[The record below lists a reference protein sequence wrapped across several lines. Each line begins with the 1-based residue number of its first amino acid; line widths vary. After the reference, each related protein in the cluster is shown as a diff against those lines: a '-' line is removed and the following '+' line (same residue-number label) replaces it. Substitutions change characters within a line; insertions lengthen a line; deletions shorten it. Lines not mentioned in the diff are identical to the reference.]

1 MESVL
6 ISSVL
11 AAFFYLVLLICY
23 KVMGKREVNQL
34 STVDIIINIL
44 IANIAAGGIVEEEY
58 WLDAIGGV
66 VIIVIL
72 QILMAKLQLRYPKA
86 RDVVDGEPSLIIKNG
101 KLDYE
106 ELRKLRIELDDLSM
120 LLRGDG
126 VVTPEEVQY
135 GIIERNGKFVIFE
148 KKLPT
153 KLFPLPLIVS
163 GKIKPKALESS
174 GKTKGWLMKQLEIHQ
189 FSKLEKIDYLFLEEH
204 KLVIYMK
211 NEILKLTIK

>member
-6 ISSVL
+6 ISIAL

-58 WLDAIGGV
+58 WLDALGGV

-126 VVTPEEVQY
+126 VVTPEDVQY

-174 GKTKGWLMKQLEIHQ
+174 GKTRGWLMEQLEIHQ
-189 FSKLEKIDYLFLEEH
+189 FSKLEQVDYLFLEEH